1 MTEIAD
7 LQRLLADL
15 RAELRRGRYARLPEV
30 LPVLEARV
38 SELMPGDAAVNES
51 LKAEARRTSRAAR
64 AALQGI
70 RAGQRRVAE
79 LMRIEAGFLSYDAG
93 GTAET
98 AAPPPSLSRQL

>member
-1 MTEIAD
+1 MTEIVE

-15 RAELRRGRYARLPEV
+15 RADLRRGRYARLPEV
-30 LPVLEARV
+30 LPVLEARLA
-38 SELMPGDAAVNES
+38 ELLPGDAERIES
-51 LKAEARRTSRAAR
+51 LKAEAHRTSRAAR

-98 AAPPPSLSRQL
+98 APQPHTLSRQF